1 MQPTSLPSQPGLVP
15 GLAAPVLPAAAGA
28 ALTAGVPDKGF
39 QQVWAHVAQAGNP
52 VSVERGD
59 TLIGLVKAHH
69 RQNQLPISEQQA
81 YRLAHQ
87 IAKNNQLSNPDLIQ
101 PGQKIDFAALNLPAL
116 ARAPA
121 PGPLEI
127 SNPSTWSQL
136 QVLQSATGMPTAADA
151 LAQRQSWPGATST
164 DALGMP
170 PNTSAGTHPVLERT
184 LLRAADKGFVP
195 ADQLAQVKQ
204 KVLTLAQRYN
214 FAPDDFARLSLMESG
229 GMNPQASNGSCHGII
244 QFCDG
249 ANRGAAAVGFKNN
262 PRAILGMGLL
272 QQLDLV
278 DKYFAQ
284 AGLTPNGPR
293 IGLDDLYLTVLT
305 PAARQEKRPDAPL
318 PIAGPQAR
326 ALHVGGDTQAPITR
340 NSIVSGLNALT
351 HQLLG
356 SAPAKAA
363 TRWYAEVA
371 KSESPR
377 LR

>member
-1 MQPTSLPSQPGLVP
+1 MQPTALPTQPGLLPGIDAP
-15 GLAAPVLPAAAGA
+15 GLPHAAGSAAGA
-28 ALTAGVPDKGF
+28 GVGDKGF
-39 QQVWAHVAQAGNP
+39 QQVWAHVAPSGSQ

-69 RQNQLPISEQQA
+69 RQNQLPVSEQQA

-121 PGPLEI
+121 PGPFEI
-127 SNPSTWSQL
+127 SNPNAWAHVQL
-136 QVLQSATGMPTAADA
+136 LQSTVDMPTASDV
-151 LAQRQSWPGATST
+151 LAQRASLAGPTAM
-164 DALGMP
+164 DALGTP
-170 PNTSAGTHPVLERT
+170 SNTPATAHPVLDRT

-195 ADQLAQVKQ
+195 AEQLAQVKQ
-204 KVLTLAQRYN
+204 KVLNLAQRYN

-249 ANRGAAAVGFKNN
+249 ANRGAAAVGFKSN

-284 AGLTPNGPR
+284 AGLNTNGPR

-318 PIAGPQAR
+318 AIAGPQAR

-340 NSIVSGLNALT
+340 NSIVSGLHALT
-351 HQLLG
+351 QQLLG

-363 TRWYAEVA
+363 TRWYADVA
-371 KSESPR
+371 KSDTPR